1 MAERYKTYEGGLF
14 FVTLT
19 VVGWIDVFTRREYN
33 DLLIKNLNYCIA
45 HKGLRVYAYCIMP
58 SHVHMIAEVQ
68 EGYLTALLRD
78 FKSYTAKMLIES
90 IKQHP
95 EESRREWLP
104 YMFEYYG
111 KYNRHNSQY
120 QFWIQNNHPIDLVNN
135 QFIAQKVAYI
145 HENPVKAG
153 FVNESQNWT
162 YSSANPERMLNLSEW

>member
-1 MAERYKTYEGGLF
+1 MSERYKTYEGGLF

-19 VVGWIDVFTRREYN
+19 VVGWIDVFTRREYS
-33 DLLIKNLNYCIA
+33 DVLVDNLNYCIA

-68 EGYLTALLRD
+68 HGKLTAVMRD
-78 FKSYTAKMLIES
+78 FKSYTAKKLIDL
-90 IKQHP
+90 IQQHLQ
-95 EESRREWLP
+95 ESRREWLL

-120 QFWIQNNHPIDLVNN
+120 QFWIQNNHPIDLVSS

-145 HENPVKAG
+145 QENPVKAG
-153 FVNESQNWT
+153 FVNESQNWI
-162 YSSANPERMLNLSEW
+162 YSSANPESALRISVI